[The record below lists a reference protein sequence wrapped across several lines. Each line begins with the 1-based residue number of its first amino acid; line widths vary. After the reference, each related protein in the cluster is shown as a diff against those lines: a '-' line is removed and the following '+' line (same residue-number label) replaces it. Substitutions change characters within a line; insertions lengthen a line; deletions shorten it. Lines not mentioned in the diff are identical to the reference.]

1 MVATIKDIARASGV
15 STATVS
21 RVINHLGG
29 YSKEVELKVLKIAK
43 ELGYRKNEN
52 AISLV
57 KNTTKTIGVI
67 MPDVATS
74 FYGNIVNGIEDKAYD
89 SGYSVILTH
98 AGIEGKRLQES
109 LNLMAERRVDGLIIF
124 SLNLSAQ
131 DINTIDSL
139 DIPLLLLSTKAENTE
154 IPFIKVDDYSA
165 SYAAVEYLIGKGHTK
180 IGLAGVNAEDPIA
193 GKPRIQ
199 GYLNALED
207 HQIQLNLDLIKQG
220 DFSFE
225 SGKAAMSELIAQKQ
239 AITAVFCVSDETALG
254 VLSVC
259 YTSGLNVPNDI
270 SVVGYDNSTV
280 SQMSIPPLTTIAQP
294 FYDMGSIGCES
305 LLASIATGK
314 NIDSQIIP
322 FQLIERNSVNAII

>member
-1 MVATIKDIARASGV
+1 MVATIKDIAKATGV

-29 YSKEVELKVLKIAK
+29 YSKEVELKVLQIAK

-89 SGYSVILTH
+89 NGYSVILTH
-98 AGIEGKRLQES
+98 AGVEGKRLQES

-124 SLNLSAQ
+124 SLNLSVQ
-131 DINTIDSL
+131 DISTIDSL
-139 DIPLLLLSTKAENTE
+139 DIPLLLLSTKAENTK
-154 IPFIKVDDYSA
+154 IPYIKVDDYSA
-165 SYAAVEYLIGKGHTK
+165 SYAAVQYLIKNGHTK
-180 IGLAGVNAEDPIA
+180 IGLAGVNPGDPIA

-199 GYLNALED
+199 GYLTALED
-207 HQIQLNLDLIKQG
+207 HHIQADLNLIKQG

-225 SGKAAMSELIAQKQ
+225 SGKAAMTELIEQNQ

-259 YTSGLNVPNDI
+259 YTRGFNVPNDI
-270 SVVGYDNSTV
+270 SVVGYDNSSV

-305 LLASIATGK
+305 LLIAIATGK
-314 NIDSQIIP
+314 KIDSQIIP
-322 FQLIERNSVNAII
+322 FKLIERNSVTAML